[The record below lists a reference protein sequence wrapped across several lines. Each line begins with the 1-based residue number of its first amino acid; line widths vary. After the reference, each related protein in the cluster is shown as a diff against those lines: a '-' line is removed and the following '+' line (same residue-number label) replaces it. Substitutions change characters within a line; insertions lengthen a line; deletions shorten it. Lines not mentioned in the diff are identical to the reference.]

1 MQSKIAILEERA
13 SLEDETIA
21 SSDSYLNNQIEFE
34 VQRRFSKKMLEQ
46 EILLQQDKKYQ
57 EEYKL

>member
-21 SSDSYLNNQIEFE
+21 NSDSYLNNQIEFE